1 MIIHNQYKM
10 IINKGD
16 ERWLLRRLTL
26 AFIFIIF
33 FNLLAFNA
41 LATFNFLGTARYNNG
56 TVVSGAL
63 VNITTAPF
71 FFPGAP
77 AKDLIQQ
84 NFSGITNA
92 TGNFVVNVTNTS
104 TEGFMGNYR
113 LRVYLNKSD
122 GNVTH
127 MGALYPELPQFAL
140 ESELSGGNIYIGP
153 AATIILDAYNGT
165 GISGPTMNKSGDA
178 RGNVSFAG
186 MIMDNSLGMP
196 VDFFTEFSAG
206 ANGGGNVTSH
216 RFVVPVGRNYSIVMY
231 KPFNLSAAGGAGSE
245 PATPPASVT
254 IQILNATNAYN
265 LDRPA
270 ENFTNTTYGLVINYT
285 RNLTFVKKY
294 IQGFVNVTGNT
305 TAVNFTRILAYPML
319 SNYVR
324 IDMPVFILSSEQQMV
339 TSTGSYNVSLIG
351 GATAVSY
358 LLVAFGILTNGTAI
372 NFGGFVNISVGNND
386 FNGFNFTI
394 EKLAG
399 SYSNANNNLNI
410 SQIILNVSGSSM
422 GGDSN
427 VQGAF
432 VVVEANYTT
441 NAGQTFIKY
450 IANPNTTG
458 MAALPLIERYDGNI
472 TAKVFSP
479 MFAPKKIKL
488 NITNGTYVPVKLKT
502 FNMEKVGKGNNN
514 GSSGLNFTG
523 MMNLKVFVNNAT
535 CNVFMPPPSCSLMGA
550 GEGAQARQFSPMKF
564 MLGGA
569 KINMRIDQDATG
581 ISVMFVG
588 VDILGSGPPDATFND
603 QAESNSSSNDLN
615 TQQWKFGSGAPEIY
629 DWVIYGIHYED
640 SAIDDSFKMNT
651 TMAALYDND
660 WNAIWNGSSNTLGQN
675 VPGDF
680 STFNNSWFNQSNP
693 MHCDSNISKVITL
706 NTTYQGCYVNTTN
719 NTIWISV
726 PHFSGQLAQTTS
738 SGTKAPGGSSTP
750 SSSGSSVVDSGTAK
764 TTTTPEAAVETN
776 SLINEIK
783 QSAERI
789 STILGDE
796 KIKSAVQDV
805 VGTSIALSEVAKN
818 SETVAKSISVSRSIE
833 SKTSTVLTTNIKY
846 TGKDLVKNFMV
857 YDIIPKTFASD
868 ISEVTVSTPAKA
880 KYKVIEKDPKILII
894 FENITEGETN
904 VVTYLVDKH
913 LSANVINNFDSPILF
928 AKEVITKEELAKK
941 EAEKPVEEVVKEEA
955 VKKPIRSYSWVLY
968 FVVLFVIAIVVYF
981 VVKKQR

>member
-1 MIIHNQYKM
+1 M
-10 IINKGD
+10 
-16 ERWLLRRLTL
+16 LLKRLTIV
-26 AFIFIIF
+26 FIFVLF
-33 FNLLAFNA
+33 FNLLSFNA
-41 LATFNFLGTARYNNG
+41 LATFNFLGTVRYNNG
-56 TVVSGAL
+56 TVVPGAL

-77 AKDLIQQ
+77 ANLLVQQ

-92 TGNFVVNVTNTS
+92 TGNFVVNVTNS
-104 TEGFMGNYR
+104 SQEGFLGNYR

-122 GNVTH
+122 GNATH
-127 MGALYPELPQFAL
+127 ISALYPELPQFAL

-153 AATIILDAYNGT
+153 AATIILDGYNGSAYNDL
-165 GISGPTMNKSGDA
+165 IHNASYANY
-178 RGNVSFAG
+178 RGNVSFSG
-186 MIMDNSLGMP
+186 MIIDNSLGMP
-196 VDFFTEFSAG
+196 VDFFAEFSAG

-231 KPFNLSAAGGAGSE
+231 KPFNLSAVGAGGV
-245 PATPPASVT
+245 PATPPAAVT

-270 ENFTNTTYGLVINYT
+270 ENFTNATYGLVINYT
-285 RNLTFVKKY
+285 RNLTFVKVN
-294 IQGFVNVTGNT
+294 ISGFVNVTGNAT
-305 TAVNFTRILAYPML
+305 VVNFTRILAYPMI

-324 IDMPVFILSSEQQMV
+324 IDMPVFIAPADQDMIAA
-339 TSTGSYNVSLIG
+339 TGRYSISLVG
-351 GATAVSY
+351 GATAITY
-358 LLVAFGILTNGTAI
+358 LLVGVGEARNASALTTY
-372 NFGGFVNISVGNND
+372 FGGFVNVSVGNND
-386 FNGFNFTI
+386 INGFNFTL

-399 SYSNANNNLNI
+399 SYSNANNNLNM
-410 SQIILNVSGSSM
+410 SQIILNVSGASM

-450 IANPNTTG
+450 VVSPNTSG

-472 TAKVFSP
+472 TAKVFSA

-488 NITNGTYVPVKLKT
+488 NITNSTYVPVKLKT
-502 FNMEKVGKGNNN
+502 FNMEKLGRGNNN

-535 CNVFMPPPSCSLMGA
+535 CNVFMPPSSCSLMGA
-550 GEGAQARQFSPMKF
+550 GEGARAEQFSPMKF

-588 VDILGSGPPDATFND
+588 VDILGSGPPDASFND
-603 QAESNSSSNDLN
+603 QAEDSGSSNDLR
-615 TQQWKFGSGAPEIY
+615 TQNWKFGSGAPEIY
-629 DWVIYGIHYED
+629 DWVVYGIHYED
-640 SAIDDSFKMNT
+640 SAINDSFKINT
-651 TMAALYDND
+651 TMPTLYDND

-680 STFNNSWFNQSNP
+680 AGFNNSWFNQSNP
-693 MHCDSNISKVITL
+693 MHCDSNISKVITI

-726 PHFSGQLAQTTS
+726 PHFSGQLVQTTS
-738 SGTKAPGGSSTP
+738 SGTKVSSGSSSTP
-750 SSSGSSVVDSGTAK
+750 SSGSSSIVDSGTAK

-776 SLINEIK
+776 SIANEIK

-789 STILGDE
+789 STILEDL
-796 KIKSAVQDV
+796 KIKAAVQDI
-805 VGTSIALSEVAKN
+805 VGSLPLNEVAKN
-818 SETVAKSISVSRSIE
+818 SEAVSKSVSVSRSIE

-846 TGKDLVKNFMV
+846 AGKDLVKDFMV

-894 FENITEGETN
+894 FENITEGENN
-904 VVTYLVDKH
+904 VVTYLIDKH
-913 LSANVINNFDSPILF
+913 LSANVINDFDSPILF
-928 AKEVITKEELAKK
+928 AKEIITKEELAKK
-941 EAEKPVEEVVKEEA
+941 EAAKPISKEETKEA
-955 VKKPIRSYSWVLY
+955 VKKPIRSYNWVPY
-968 FVVLFVIAIVVYF
+968 VIVLLVIAAVVYF
-981 VVKKQR
+981 IVKKKQ